1 MVSKRDNTG
10 PEENQRPWLG
20 FGKFVLLMLM
30 VVMFFLLGQSM
41 VQHHFFTGGE
51 LNNRDAAIGP

>member
-10 PEENQRPWLG
+10 PEENQWPWLG

-30 VVMFFLLGQSM
+30 VAMFFLLGQSM